1 MRGRIL
7 VWSAGGIA
15 AGGIAG
21 LSAYLAV
28 AGLADASAAAGVLV
42 AFVELVALVVGIY
55 GIACERRNS
64 PVNQTVAGTA
74 VGGQLSQIH
83 GIRGG
88 VHIRR
93 RGAATAGPTLPV
105 VSEDNVLPPN
115 DGQSVIRSNVAGH
128 LDQVDDIGGDVNME
142 LD

>member
-1 MRGRIL
+1 
-7 VWSAGGIA
+7 
-15 AGGIAG
+15 
-21 LSAYLAV
+21 
-28 AGLADASAAAGVLV
+28 
-42 AFVELVALVVGIY
+42 
-55 GIACERRNS
+55 
-64 PVNQTVAGTA
+64 
-74 VGGQLSQIH
+74 
-83 GIRGG
+83 

-93 RGAATAGPTLPV
+93 GGAATAGPTLPV